1 MDCDDFFGDD
11 DVENDDATTRKVT
24 SKLLNDGYRVG
35 KGIEEAAQMQ
45 IGFDMGFE
53 QGMLTGRLC
62 GQLYASCRK
71 FSSTVAGEHAIVIKE
86 LEELLFVRISETGF
100 IDDATIC
107 SIRILVLS
115 ISPELQSALELFERE
130 VNLLNA
136 SLVTEESLANK

>member
-11 DVENDDATTRKVT
+11 DVENDEATTRKVT
-24 SKLLNDGYRVG
+24 SKLQNDGYRVG

-45 IGFDMGFE
+45 IGFDVGFE

-71 FSSTVAGEHAIVIKE
+71 FSSAVTGEHAIEIKE
-86 LEELLFVRISETGF
+86 LEELLFGSISETGF
-100 IDDATIC
+100 IDDDAIC

-115 ISPELQSALELFERE
+115 ISPELQPALELFEGE
-130 VNLLNA
+130 VSLL
-136 SLVTEESLANK
+136 STQLVSGVLVTK